1 MDMEGK
7 PSKRP
12 YKPYIPRLRGGRG
25 QFRPRGGI
33 LVVTIVK
40 GGSSPRVD
48 SKEEEVESPVEEN
61 SLGESLIRA
70 PLLRG
75 LECLAK
81 W

>member
-1 MDMEGK
+1 MD
-7 PSKRP
+7 S
-12 YKPYIPRLRGGRG
+12 G
-25 QFRPRGGI
+25 QEEVI

-48 SKEEEVESPVEEN
+48 SKEEEMESPIEEN

-81 W
+81 Q